1 LQRSITGDAARRRT
15 SIRPITL
22 PYMKWTTILPGNNAE
37 RSLAW
42 MRRFLERY
50 DTTAV
55 ESLRIDRGHQRY
67 EGVYG
72 NCIYPT
78 KARSTFRINCHA
90 PGPFPSHTVTRKRP
104 LYCRPDGSFPRTPR
118 GCRRGVLCYD
128 PHTGRQWYR
137 LRGKTQLK
145 DLDQAIVWIVAHE
158 AFHFLRHTRQ
168 VPGRNTEIDA
178 DAFADNQLEQFHA
191 PSLQSAFLFI

>member
-1 LQRSITGDAARRRT
+1 
-15 SIRPITL
+15 
-22 PYMKWTTILPGNNAE
+22 MKWTIALPGNSGE
-37 RSLAW
+37 RALAW
-42 MRRFLERY
+42 TRAFFDRY
-50 DTTAV
+50 DTAAV
-55 ESLRIDRGHQRY
+55 ESLRIDRGRKRY

-78 KARSTFRINCHA
+78 KARPTFRISCHT
-90 PGPFPSHTVTRKRP
+90 PGPFPTYTVTRKRP
-104 LYCRPDGSFPRTPR
+104 LYARADGSFPRAPR

-137 LRGKTQLK
+137 LRSKTQLE

-168 VPGRNTEIDA
+168 VSGRNTEIDA
-178 DAFADNQLEQFHA
+178 DAFADDQLEQFCS
-191 PSLQSAFLFI
+191 PSLQSQFLFT